1 MKLYNTYRNWIG
13 PAGLVLL
20 LLPGLSCC
28 TSNSEIAPIH
38 AERIV
43 TDSLNNSP
51 QRINLLKLDKNY
63 LKNYPLDVG
72 YQEIELMKTSQ
83 IAKNGGA
90 VAAINGSFFDVDS
103 GGSVTYLEV
112 DDSVITRTRPSELKW
127 AVPDSL
133 ANGAIILNKFNT
145 LVIEESRTENSY
157 EKSKK
162 EKFVMITGPL
172 LIRQSKP
179 QRLPLMRFSNNRH
192 PRTCIGITEESILFI
207 TIDGRSDSAAG
218 MTLFELQDYLHG
230 LGCIDAI
237 NLDGGGSTTM
247 WIKEKGIVNTPS
259 DQKGERAVANAIL
272 IVEN

>member
-1 MKLYNTYRNWIG
+1 MKLCNTYRNWIG

-20 LLPGLSCC
+20 LLPGFSCC
-28 TSNSEIAPIH
+28 TSNSEIDPIH
-38 AERIV
+38 TERIV

-112 DDSVITRTRPSELKW
+112 HDSVIARTRPSELKW